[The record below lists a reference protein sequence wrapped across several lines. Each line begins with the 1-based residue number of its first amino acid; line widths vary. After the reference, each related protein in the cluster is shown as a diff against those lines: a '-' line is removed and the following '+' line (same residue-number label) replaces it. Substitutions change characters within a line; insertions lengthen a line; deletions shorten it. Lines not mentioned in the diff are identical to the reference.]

1 MQSSRNVLPVAEVDT
16 AEVTAAARSVVDTE
30 AAVVDA
36 IVNTDR
42 TAVARA
48 TVVAVSPDTAA
59 VASPDTAAVAS
70 LDMVAAVVVA
80 LTAVAMAHK
89 LLEATQVTEVR
100 SHLMQQLRQSQPQ
113 LNLPLLQ
120 P

>member
-16 AEVTAAARSVVDTE
+16 VEVTAAARSVVDTE

-36 IVNTDR
+36 IVNMDR

-48 TVVAVSPDTAA
+48 TAVAVSPDTAA
-59 VASPDTAAVAS
+59 VAS
-70 LDMVAAVVVA
+70 LDSVAAVVVA